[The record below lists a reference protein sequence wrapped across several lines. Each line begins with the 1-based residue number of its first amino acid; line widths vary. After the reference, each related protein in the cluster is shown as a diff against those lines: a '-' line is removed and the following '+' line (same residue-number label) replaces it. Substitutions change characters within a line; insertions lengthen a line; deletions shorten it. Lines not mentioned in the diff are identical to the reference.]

1 MSFVLAFIIV
11 FATIVFVHEFGH
23 FISARKSG
31 MNVEEFGFGFPPRL
45 VAIKRGKTVYS
56 LNLIPLGGFVKIKG
70 EDGEDRESSDSFAS
84 KSIFRRAV
92 TLAAGVFANV
102 VLAFLIFTFCYIVG
116 APQMTDNLPPDAIVT
131 TPQTI
136 IAGVLPGSPA
146 DKATLKA
153 DDIILKINGEKITG
167 VKGLQAMIKNSSGDV
182 DLDISRSGKEIGVRV
197 APVVLSETGS
207 RGIGVSLA
215 EIGIVRF
222 PWWSAPVYAAR
233 AVASVITAVGSS
245 LWNLVFG
252 IFVGKG
258 VTSEVTGPIGVAAAT
273 GEAAGLGWRYLA
285 QFTAILSLNLAVLNI
300 IPFPALDGG
309 RLFFLVLEALRRR
322 PVSRKVE
329 GIVHQS
335 GFALLMLLVLV
346 ITWKDLVRYGGAIGG
361 FFQRMF

>member
-1 MSFVLAFIIV
+1 MTFVLAFIIV

-45 VAIKRGKTVYS
+45 FAVKRGKTVYS

-70 EDGEDRESSDSFAS
+70 EDGEDRDSMDSFAS

-92 TLAAGVFANV
+92 VLAAGVFANV
-102 VLAFLIFTFCYIVG
+102 VLAFVIFTACYIVG
-116 APQMTDNLPPDAIVT
+116 APQVTDNLPADAIVANK
-131 TPQTI
+131 QTM
-136 IAGVLPGSPA
+136 IAGVLAGSPA
-146 DKATLKA
+146 DKAALKT
-153 DDIILKINGEKITG
+153 DDIVLKVNGENIAG
-167 VKGLQAMIKNSSGDV
+167 VDGLRTAIKNSSGDV
-182 DLDISRSGKEIGVRV
+182 MLAISRSGKEINVTV
-197 APVVLSETGS
+197 SPVVLSETKS

-215 EIGIVRF
+215 EIGTVRF
-222 PWWSAPVYAAR
+222 SWYRAPIYAAE
-233 AVASVITAVGSS
+233 AIASVTTAIVSS
-245 LWNLVFG
+245 LWSLLAG
-252 IFVGKG
+252 IFAGRG
-258 VTSEVTGPIGVAAAT
+258 VTSEVTGPIGIAAAT
-273 GEAAGLGWRYLA
+273 SEAVSLGWRYLA
-285 QFTAILSLNLAVLNI
+285 QFTALLSLNLAVLNI

-309 RLFFLVLEALRRR
+309 RLLFLVIEALRRR